1 MTFLVLASSLFLF
14 SPKVVA
20 STRVPHSQIL
30 ISGNSEFIAANGVTG
45 GTGTASDP
53 YVIQGWNITVCW
65 RCPYYGIEVA
75 NTTAYFRIFN
85 VTVSSLITAQPAT
98 GILLKNA
105 TNGRIDNSVVQ
116 DESVYCCGGII
127 VDSSRNII
135 VNANNAEA
143 GSCNNFSSC
152 SAYDTVGAYGSTN
165 VTISGNSIRAD
176 TSGNVLGVKGS
187 SNVSI
192 LNNTILMNGLPPIG
206 APWAPSNGIVLS
218 SSGNVKISQNSVYD
232 AACSAH
238 SPAESMIVGG
248 TTNVQISGN
257 NITSSYSCGSGIVL
271 QSATGSL
278 VYHNNLVNN
287 SVQASDDN
295 PGKNQWDNGYPSGGN
310 FYSNYTGV
318 DYCSGPQQNICPSPD
333 GVGDSPYAFDSA
345 QDHYP
350 LMKPFVD
357 PPAVIYS
364 VRFLTSLSANLGTIA
379 RTVLVTAT
387 NSTSGG
393 VIFAAQRTVTYQ

>member
-1 MTFLVLASSLFLF
+1 MAASTSHPLLRQRRVFSLLMTFLVLASSLFLF

-75 NTTAYFRIFN
+75 NTTAYFKIFN

-116 DESVYCCGGII
+116 DEIVYFCGGII

-152 SAYDTVGAYGSTN
+152 STYDTVGAYGSTN

-232 AACSAH
+232 AACSAY

-248 TTNVQISGN
+248 STNVQISGN
-257 NITSSYSCGSGIVL
+257 NITSSYTCGSGIVL
-271 QSATGSL
+271 QSTTGSL
-278 VYHNNLVNN
+278 VYHNNLVNS

-295 PGKNQWDNGYPSGGN
+295 PGKNQWDNGYPTGGN
-310 FYSNYTGV
+310 YWSDYKGV
-318 DYCSGPQQNICPSPD
+318 DNCSGAQQNVCPSPD
-333 GVGDSPYAFDSA
+333 GIGDTPYAFSSA
-345 QDHYP
+345 QDNYP
-350 LMKPFVD
+350 LMTPFAAD
-357 PPAVIYS
+357 PPAVGGGGGGRS
-364 VRFLTSLSANLGTIA
+364 PL
-379 RTVLVTAT
+379 RT
-387 NSTSGG
+387 
-393 VIFAAQRTVTYQ
+393 